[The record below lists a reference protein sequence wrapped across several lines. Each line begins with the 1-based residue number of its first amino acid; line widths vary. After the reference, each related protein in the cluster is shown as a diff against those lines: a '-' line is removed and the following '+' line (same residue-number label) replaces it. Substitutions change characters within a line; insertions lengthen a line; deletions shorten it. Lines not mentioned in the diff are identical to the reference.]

1 MKPKFWIAKTDFAS
15 LADENDACDALHQCA
30 TISRNGCK
38 ILPDD
43 VPLYTSEQLAK
54 AVAAERERC
63 AKVCEDK
70 AQTIMQEHGSLPD
83 FETGEVTLGELSQ
96 EAFEAFEIAAEAIRS
111 AAK

>member
-1 MKPKFWIAKTDFAS
+1 MSEIKPVARVDGRWSDDRAMIRTLDAG
-15 LADENDACDALHQCA
+15 ADMRLG
-30 TISRNGCK
+30 TI
-38 ILPDD
+38 
-43 VPLYTSEQLAK
+43 LYTSEQLAE

-70 AQTIMQEHGSLPD
+70 AQTIVQEQGSLPD

-96 EAFEAFEIAAEAIRS
+96 EAFEAFENAAEAIRS